1 MLQGEYSSKMDDK
14 GRVSVPIKL
23 RKDLGV
29 EFVVAKGIDSCLEL
43 YPMEEWLA
51 YKERINANDKSNPKV
66 RMLIRTIIGMSQ
78 TVTPDK
84 QGRININQS
93 LRDIAGLEKE
103 VICIGIDK
111 CVEVWDKDTHEGNQL
126 IDLADLALDT
136 DIKL

>member
-29 EFVVAKGIDSCLEL
+29 EFVVAKGIDNCLEL

-51 YKERINANDKSNPKV
+51 YKERINANNKSNPKV
-66 RMLIRTIIGMSQ
+66 RMLIRTVIGKSQ

-93 LRDIAGLEKE
+93 LRDIAGLDKE
-103 VICIGIDK
+103 VICIGMDK
-111 CVEVWDKDTHEGNQL
+111 CVEVWDKNTYEGTQSV
-126 IDLADLALDT
+126 DLADLVFDT
-136 DIKL
+136 DIQL